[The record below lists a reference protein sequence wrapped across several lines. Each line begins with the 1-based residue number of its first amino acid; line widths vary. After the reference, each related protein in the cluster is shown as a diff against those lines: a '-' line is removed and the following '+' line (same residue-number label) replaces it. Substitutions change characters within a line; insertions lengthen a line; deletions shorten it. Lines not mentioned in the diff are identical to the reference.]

1 MLLGI
6 NIGSLSSVMAIGQKH
21 QSALLFKTELLLSE
35 TSARTCPSLIS
46 FSSTHR
52 LIGDQASL
60 VLRKNLKNSFQYID
74 RFIGFNSETPFFAY
88 EIQNYFYVGHK
99 FDKSTNKFSYILNGE
114 EKYILPEEIVVSF
127 LHLLYNSYIIK
138 KNLSPICVVF
148 SVPDYFTCF
157 QKNSFIQIIKGSET
171 NKNFHLVNE
180 SSAITL
186 YFGYKKYKEYFIR
199 QNLDNPNSALIDP
212 NITKYILFIDAG
224 HSKTSLIFSKLNYN
238 LFKVLDTL
246 VIPFLGGRDF
256 DDAIFKYCCEKFK
269 KENNIDLASDKK
281 VKVRLIQPITK
292 ARKNLTVNKD
302 AQISIDS
309 LFNDI
314 DFSILISRDEFE
326 KIIKDKLSIFRNEL
340 IKFCQRNNKNYPG
353 IQLTNV
359 EMAGEL
365 MRTPSLEKI
374 IKEILNMEMSKT
386 ILTDE
391 CISVGCALYG
401 SLLQACFP
409 IKNFQGIYHLNHYS
423 ILYSVN
429 NGPIKEFIDS
439 HHQIPEFKSLNLGAE
454 YFNSTTINLKFYH
467 KKEEIE
473 NFIKCRDSDCLL
485 ISYEINCDEI
495 LKNNGG
501 LKNVKI
507 IILIDNIGEIHINR
521 LESVNDKEKDKNK
534 SIVKINSFRNLI
546 KVAKR
551 GLYQSKNEQDKN
563 ISLYM
568 IDEKDLFDKDIE
580 FINFSNRKNSLESKL
595 YNIKNKIQDN
605 NNFNMMKYNNKNV
618 LECLQEIED
627 KVNEN
632 HQDIFDL
639 VPLEEYLDNI
649 IKAITPIDMVEQK
662 EKILKQINEY
672 LHMLKLEKENIE
684 KKKKTKFNKN
694 RINDATNMLNNFK
707 NKFYLILDVNEL
719 YNANTEFDNE
729 KIKYFDKV

>member
-6 NIGSLSSVMAIGQKH
+6 NIGSLSSTMATGQKH
-21 QSALLFKTELLLSE
+21 QSALLFKTDLLLSE
-35 TSARTCPSLIS
+35 TSARICPSLIS
-46 FSSTHR
+46 FCPTHR
-52 LIGDQASL
+52 VIGDQASL
-60 VLRKNLKNSFQYID
+60 ILRKNLKSSFQYID
-74 RFIGFNSETPFFAY
+74 RFIGFNSETPFYSY
-88 EIQNYFYVGHK
+88 EMQNYFCVG
-99 FDKSTNKFSYILNGE
+99 DKYNKSLNKFSYILNGE

-138 KNLSPICVVF
+138 KNLSPLCVVF

-157 QKNSFIQIIKGSET
+157 QKNTFIQIIKSSDT
-171 NKNFHLVNE
+171 HKNFHLVNE

-199 QNLDNPNSALIDP
+199 QNAENPNSAAIDT

-224 HSKTSLIFSKLNYN
+224 HSKISLIFSKLNYN

-256 DDAIFKYCCEKFK
+256 DEAIFKYCCEKFK
-269 KENNIDLASDKK
+269 KDNNIDLSNDKK
-281 VKVRLIQPITK
+281 VKSRLMQPIMK

-302 AQISIDS
+302 AQISVDS
-309 LFNDI
+309 LSDDI

-326 KIIKDKLSIFRNEL
+326 KIIKDKLDMFKNAL
-340 IKFCQRNNKNYPG
+340 IKFCQRNNNNYPG

-391 CISVGCALYG
+391 SISVGCALYG

-429 NGPIKEFIDS
+429 DESIKEFIDD
-439 HHQIPEFKSLNLGAE
+439 HHQIPEFKSLSFGEE
-454 YFNSTTINLKFYH
+454 YFNRNTINITFYH

-473 NFIKCRDSDCLL
+473 KYVQCKDSDGLL
-485 ISYEINCDEI
+485 ISYEINTDEI

-501 LKNVKI
+501 TKNVKI

-521 LESVNDKEKDKNK
+521 LESINDKEKDKNK
-534 SIVKINSFRNLI
+534 SIIKINSFKNLI
-546 KVAKR
+546 KVTKR
-551 GLYQSKNEQDKN
+551 GLYQSKNEQEKN
-563 ISLYM
+563 ISQYTNK
-568 IDEKDLFDKDIE
+568 EKELFNKDIE
-580 FINFSNRKNSLESKL
+580 FINFSYRKNSLESKL
-595 YNIKNKIQDN
+595 YNIKNKIQEN
-605 NNFNMMKYNNKNV
+605 NSFNMIKYNNKNV
-618 LECLQEIED
+618 IECLREIEE

-632 HQDIFDL
+632 HQNIFDL
-639 VPLEEYLDNI
+639 SPLEEYLDDI
-649 IKAITPIDMVEQK
+649 IKALTPINMVEQK
-662 EKILKQINEY
+662 QKILRQINDYLNMLSIEKEKIDK
-672 LHMLKLEKENIE
+672 KENS
-684 KKKKTKFNKN
+684 KFNKN

-729 KIKYFDKV
+729 KIKYFD